1 MKLGSQIYAEISEV
15 ELLLEHDAG
24 EKPMILSHKDIFD
37 GQMKKSW
44 IKGLMEIKE
53 GNINLKEFDRSQDN
67 KK

>member
-1 MKLGSQIYAEISEV
+1 
-15 ELLLEHDAG
+15 
-24 EKPMILSHKDIFD
+24 MILSHKDIFD

-44 IKGLMEIKE
+44 IKRLMEIKE

>member
-1 MKLGSQIYAEISEV
+1 MPVLNQIYAEISEV
-15 ELLLEHDAG
+15 KLQLEHGAG
-24 EKPMILSHKDIFD
+24 EKPMILSHKDNFD

-44 IKGLMEIKE
+44 IKRLMEIKE